1 MNYNLISD
9 LFLTNDNSNETTF
22 DINEIYTDELLHD
35 NIHNGNLEYIVK
47 YLTDGGNPS
56 RIIMDQF
63 SLLMCAVYFN
73 QSSIVNILL
82 MHGAYTESKNSRGET
97 ALDYATKF
105 EKVSVYILT
114 LLLDNNA
121 NYNNISN
128 DGYRTTLQQCIG
140 SSLTHSDN
148 LKKDT
153 QYIKLRLL
161 LEYGADPN
169 YKNELNQDALH
180 YAVDKL
186 EYPILVEILKLFII
200 YGGNINSLNWDN
212 DSLLFRARIHGYKDI
227 DTILFLLDWG
237 ANPYLKNKMGIDIF
251 NLNYF
256 EDRGRGLSNNDINE
270 AINKK
275 IEELHKTNVAYQ
287 MLNIA
292 KGIEENPLEELSD
305 DLLEK
310 TYQKLLDEPYNSKLT
325 LERKME
331 DLNDLEIYGK
341 YVKRTNLSGGGVMDK
356 VCIKCKKLN
365 DCSGTCGLY
374 CDHCKGKTMKKK
386 YKSKLVDYQS
396 ENNPYLSYDD
406 RNKNLYKKSMKTK
419 SKLYAQRYRKYLK
432 DKTKKEKQLYQ
443 HVRDQVLKPKFIDY
457 DDEVEDLY

>member
-1 MNYNLISD
+1 MEFFANWEGLPEAENIID
-9 LFLTNDNSNETTF
+9 T
-22 DINEIYTDELLHD
+22 NEIYTDGLLHD
-35 NIHNGNLEYIVK
+35 NIENGNLEYVVK
-47 YLTDGGNPS
+47 YLSDGGNPN
-56 RIIMDQF
+56 RIIIDEF

-73 QSSIVNILL
+73 KSSIVNILL
-82 MHGAYTESKNSRGET
+82 MHSAYTESKNSRGET
-97 ALDYATKF
+97 ALDYAAKF
-105 EKVSVYILT
+105 NKVSVNILK

-121 NYNNISN
+121 NYKNISN
-128 DGYRTTLQQCIG
+128 DGFYTTLQQCIN
-140 SSLTHSDN
+140 SLPIRSDN

-169 YKNELNQDALH
+169 YKNELNQDSLH
-180 YAVDKL
+180 YAVDEL
-186 EYPILVEILKLFII
+186 EHPISEEILKLLII
-200 YGGNINSLNWDN
+200 YGGNINSLNWGG
-212 DSLLFRARIHGYKDI
+212 DSLLFRARLFAYKGM
-227 DTILFLLDWG
+227 DTILFLLDMG
-237 ANPYLKNKMGIDIF
+237 ADPYLKNEIGIDIF

-256 EDRGRGLSNNDINE
+256 EDRSRGLSTSDINN

-341 YVKRTNLSGGGVMDK
+341 YVKRTHIYGGGVMDK

-365 DCSGTCGLY
+365 DCSGTCGVY

-396 ENNPYLSYDD
+396 DNNPYLSYDD

-419 SKLYAQRYRKYLK
+419 SKLYSQRYRKSLK
-432 DKTKKEKQLYQ
+432 DKTKKEKQMYQ
-443 HVRDQVLKPKFIDY
+443 HVRDEILKPKIY
-457 DDEVEDLY
+457 EEEEEDDVEDLY